1 MQAAIN
7 MAQELN
13 KELLGSEEY
22 RRYRETNQRLK
33 EDAELYGRYNEFRRR
48 NCEMQTSEGDSNLY
62 DEVFNLV
69 KEYDTILQDTR
80 VSDFVMAEQHLC
92 NLMQEVYNAMAQGL
106 ELDYEYLEK

>member
-13 KELLGSEEY
+13 KELMGSEEY
-22 RRYRETNQRLK
+22 LRYRETNRRLK
-33 EDAELYGRYNEFRRR
+33 DNPELYGRYNEFRRR
-48 NCEMQTSEGDSNLY
+48 NCELQTSEGDSNLY

-80 VSDFVMAEQHLC
+80 VSDFMMAEQHLC
-92 NLMQEVYNAMAQGL
+92 NLMQDVYNAMTQGL